1 MKHITNKPLFDMI
14 CIIYIIYIYI
24 MYIMSVSENGAYT
37 AYRKKKTKKHGWP
50 LKSGQWEH
58 DKTIGSLE
66 YPY

>member
-1 MKHITNKPLFDMI
+1 
-14 CIIYIIYIYI
+14 

-37 AYRKKKTKKHGWP
+37 AYRKKKKHGWP